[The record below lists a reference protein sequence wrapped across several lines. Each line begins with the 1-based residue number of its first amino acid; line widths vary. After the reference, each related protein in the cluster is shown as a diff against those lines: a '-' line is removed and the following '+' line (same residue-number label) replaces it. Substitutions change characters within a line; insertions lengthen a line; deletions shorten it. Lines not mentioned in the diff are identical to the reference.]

1 MPTSK
6 DLKDLE
12 SQSKVSKISAANF
25 KKKSLVD
32 PKSIISI
39 HKNISSLAGHVRK
52 TVIRVDTLEK
62 LVQDQSRKITS
73 LKNISRL
80 QGPQIRGTNI
90 GEKLKSLKPGSD
102 DITEIKG
109 LLDQIIEKL
118 TLQNKDQKK
127 ATERSRRES
136 ESARRS
142 LAEAALE
149 KGFKVAVQT
158 AEKVIAPVKS
168 LLRRIIDFFMAI
180 FWGKVFLKLLDW
192 FADPANKKKID
203 SLFRFFGDHWP
214 KLLALYL
221 RFGTGFGK
229 FVGKLTN
236 LVFFGTRK
244 LLQVVASMVGAKGAA
259 RFLGGRGGKLVQ
271 AGLQVATTVGTT
283 MTLSGGIE
291 SFVGSN
297 KEEKPKTPTFNGGG
311 FANLK
316 RLFGYLGGGSAPGF
330 VSGEKGVDKIPAMLS
345 DGEFVMSRGAVQK
358 YGVNTLEAMNAAGGG
373 TNRPK
378 MISGKTYAAGG
389 GLIGYAGEMI
399 KNHEALSSLEPGQN
413 YYVSMKSP
421 EYKQVTNNTKIYP
434 YLDSVNVP
442 TIGWGSTYYDSL
454 LSGTKKVKMSDP
466 PITKAAADN
475 LLQKH
480 LSQLIPLAK
489 SKLPLWNRMSPQQQG
504 TIVSFLYNAGPNS
517 IDPQGPYP
525 RFSKSLIAGNMGEA
539 ARNNTRSG
547 PSASRINE
555 EKRLL
560 TSGPTDLTK
569 STVASKPKKQPGI
582 FDKLSSGLSSMI
594 GKVSSIVSPPALA
607 KEPRY
612 AQGGMVQAPIQLS
625 KTPLK
630 TKTITPPS
638 APSVVVTT
646 MNRSQG
652 STAPPIL
659 GTPGSPQVPSFSAT
673 HRDGHSRR
681 LQIAGIA

>member
-6 DLKDLE
+6 DLNDLE
-12 SQSKVSKISAANF
+12 SQAKVSKISAANF
-25 KKKSLVD
+25 KKQGSID
-32 PKSIISI
+32 PKSIVNI
-39 HKNISSLAGHVRK
+39 HKNISSIAGHVRK
-52 TVIRVDTLEK
+52 TIIRVNTLEK
-62 LVQDQSRKITS
+62 LFQDQSKKITS
-73 LKNISRL
+73 LKNISKL

-127 ATERSRRES
+127 ATERSRKES
-136 ESARRS
+136 ETARRS

-149 KGFKVAVQT
+149 KGFKVAIQT

-168 LLRRIIDFFMAI
+168 LLRRIIDFFMTI

-229 FVGKLTN
+229 AVGKLTN

-244 LLQVVASMVGAKGAA
+244 LLQVVASMIGAKAAA
-259 RFLGGRGGKLVQ
+259 RFLGGRGGRAVQ

-283 MTLSGGIE
+283 MALSGGIE

-311 FANLK
+311 LANLK

-358 YGVNTLEAMNAAGGG
+358 YGVSTLESMNASGGG
-373 TNRPK
+373 TNKPR
-378 MISGKTYAAGG
+378 MISGRTYAAGG
-389 GLIGYAGEMI
+389 GLIG
-399 KNHEALSSLEPGQN
+399 ALGRFLPGTGTVMAPGGKGGDIGYQN
-413 YYVSMKSP
+413 KLLGINVGSNISIPISQTYNQKDVDRYNQMRAASG
-421 EYKQVTNNTKIYP
+421 QRDRLVTDMFGRHFSYTP
-434 YLDSVNVP
+434 P
-442 TIGWGSTYYDSL
+442 
-454 LSGTKKVKMSDP
+454 LS
-466 PITKAAADN
+466 
-475 LLQKH
+475 
-480 LSQLIPLAK
+480 
-489 SKLPLWNRMSPQQQG
+489 SPQQKPTTPNTSSGSRGPITSANNQRL
-504 TIVSFLYNAGPNS
+504 TIAIQNAKQVG
-517 IDPQGPYP
+517 QMTG
-525 RFSKSLIAGNMGEA
+525 
-539 ARNNTRSG
+539 
-547 PSASRINE
+547 
-555 EKRLL
+555 
-560 TSGPTDLTK
+560 TSGLMNTTSATAIKAQQRYDVLRDAMRQTGM
-569 STVASKPKKQPGI
+569 SGANENMNLYGKPIKKYKGGMVGNYSFNINAKQPQI
-582 FDKLSSGLSSMI
+582 LNT
-594 GKVSSIVSPPALA
+594 
-607 KEPRY
+607 KETQY
-612 AQGGMVQAPIQLS
+612 VQGGMVSRPLQLS
-625 KTPLK
+625 KAPARINKITPLY
-630 TKTITPPS
+630 
-638 APSVVVTT
+638 PSVQVATMTDSTGALPSVT
-646 MNRSQG
+646 
-652 STAPPIL
+652 
-659 GTPGSPQVPSFSAT
+659 GTPGTPNVPSFSAT